1 MGESIPK
8 EAMKHLKENEVNS
21 LIKNRILMVEE
32 KAPIVEDFQ
41 VEEKAPIVEDSK
53 SKKKK

>member
-32 KAPIVEDFQ
+32 KAPIVED
-41 VEEKAPIVEDSK
+41 SK
-53 SKKKK
+53 GKKKK